1 MRTGRSLIILF
12 RFVILETAKTEEERR
27 SFVCVV
33 DREKNRTCKNETV
46 TQVMKYTLGHIV
58 WDKCEVYID

>member
-1 MRTGRSLIILF
+1 M
-12 RFVILETAKTEEERR
+12 LETAKTEEERR